1 MAEALEGLARLDEAE
16 RYARRALERAP
27 ANPRANLAL
36 GMVRMKQG
44 RYAEARELLEKAAAV
59 DPGSPKVHYQLS
71 LAYARLDDRA
81 RSEEHLERYRQ
92 ALDEVAQQAQEFEEA
107 ARRGDGG

>member
-1 MAEALEGLARLDEAE
+1 
-16 RYARRALERAP
+16 
-27 ANPRANLAL
+27 
-36 GMVRMKQG
+36 MKQG
-44 RYAEARELLEKAAAV
+44 RYEEARELLETAAAG
-59 DPGSPKVHYQLS
+59 DPDSPKVHYQLS

-92 ALDEVAQQAQEFEEA
+92 ALDDVARQAEEFEQA